1 MNFSEQSLLL
11 YLEYTLFVVFIFDF
25 KIVIA
30 FNFTSTRKISD
41 DTDEID
47 IDAIIKAITKNC

>member
-1 MNFSEQSLLL
+1 MNFSEKSLLL